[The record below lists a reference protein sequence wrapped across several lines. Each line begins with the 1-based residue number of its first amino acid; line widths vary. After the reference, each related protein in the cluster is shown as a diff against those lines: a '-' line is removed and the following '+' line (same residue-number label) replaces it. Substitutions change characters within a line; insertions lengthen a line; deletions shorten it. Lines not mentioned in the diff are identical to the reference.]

1 MRKKGQEMKNQI
13 DRKEVERFA
22 ELIKQ
27 FDERQQTGLL
37 LMIHAVRLFTKQ
49 DNKDRK

>member
-1 MRKKGQEMKNQI
+1 MENQI
-13 DRKEVERFA
+13 DRKEIERFA

-27 FDERQQTGLL
+27 FDERQQTGIL
-37 LMIHAVRLFTKQ
+37 LMIHAVRLLTKQ